1 MVTLNLVTVMGL
13 TTDLENKWLYW
24 MVRSYDG
31 SELHRAPTA
40 DRISHGIY
48 EVPICCNFLIVIIET
63 LQITYLDVDLFI
75 FVVYCE

>member
-1 MVTLNLVTVMGL
+1 MGL

-40 DRISHGIY
+40 DQISHGIY
-48 EVPICCNFLIVIIET
+48 EVC
-63 LQITYLDVDLFI
+63 TYQCFAI
-75 FVVYCE
+75 QS

>member
-1 MVTLNLVTVMGL
+1 MITLNFVIVMGL

-40 DRISHGIY
+40 DQISHGIY
-48 EVPICCNFLIVIIET
+48 EVPVFCNFLLVTIKIIQT
-63 LQITYLDVDLFI
+63 S
-75 FVVYCE
+75 YCI